1 MILDIPRNLYD
12 FQSNYL
18 RLGENQLHYLDEGHG
33 SPVVMVHGN
42 PSWSFMYRN
51 LARSLR
57 NQFRV
62 IVPDHIGC
70 GLSDKPDDRHYHY
83 TLENRILDLE
93 NLLDHLGIRSEITF
107 VLHDWGGLIG
117 LGYATKY
124 PERIS
129 KIVLLNTAAFHVPNG
144 KKLHW
149 SIRFCR
155 TSSIAAF
162 MIRKFNAFAFIA
174 SHLGCRQNPMPKT
187 IRKAYISPYD
197 SWSNRIAT
205 LRFVQ
210 DIPLE
215 PEDTSF
221 DMVSSIQ
228 SGLSKLE
235 NKPILI
241 CWGEKDFVFNLDFL
255 EEWGKIFPSAHVLRL
270 KKAGHYVLEDAFGE
284 IQPQISGFLGR
295 RRGKV

>member
-18 RLGENQLHYLDEGHG
+18 RLGENQLHYLDEGSG
-33 SPVVMVHGN
+33 NPVIMVHGN

-51 LARSLR
+51 LVCSLR

-70 GLSDKPDDRHYHY
+70 GLSDKPDDQHYHY
-83 TLENRILDLE
+83 TLENRIHDLE
-93 NLLDHLGIRSEITF
+93 NLIDHLGIRHEIAF

-117 LGYATKY
+117 LGYATKH

-129 KIVLLNTAAFHVPNG
+129 KIVLLNTAAFHVPKG

-155 TSSIAAF
+155 NSLIAAF
-162 MIRKFNAFAFIA
+162 MIRKFNAFAVIA
-174 SHLGCRQNPMPKT
+174 SHLGCRQNPMPKP

-215 PEDTSF
+215 PEDNSF
-221 DMVSSIQ
+221 DLVSSIQ
-228 SGLSKLE
+228 RGLSKLE

-255 EEWGKIFPSAHVLRL
+255 EEWEKIFPSAHVQRL
-270 KKAGHYVLEDAFGE
+270 KKAGHYVLEDAFEE

-295 RRGKV
+295 RRGKD